1 MMNIRDMI
9 LEKTRQ
15 GLDVFH
21 HYIDVPFSPKRRFK
35 NPLYEDTNASCYV
48 YFNSKRGCYMLKD
61 FGSDEHSGDCFWFV
75 AVLNGWDNK
84 RDFLKVLR
92 KINDDMSLCISFGQH
107 GNSTGWQQQKP
118 SVSQSQY
125 APHNGNVGVVRNEKT
140 AKTDSADKTR
150 PAHKA
155 KVTYKDFSRQELE
168 YWEKYG
174 ITQSVLERYHVRSGK
189 SYSSINAEGKPYTI
203 YSTPTE
209 PMFVYKTV
217 DDAIKVYRP
226 NSKFRFLYAQSAD
239 TSYVFGLGQLPSR
252 AHVVFITGGEK
263 DVMTLAAHGFHA
275 VCFNS
280 ETSDIPNSIMENLT
294 RRFKHIILLFDMD
307 ETGINCSNKRVES
320 LAAFKVKRLELPLS
334 GGKSDKDIS
343 DFYANGHKTEEFK
356 KLLFDLLKLTC
367 KKDAAIYKSCE
378 LDFANPPSE
387 SHAVVMVND
396 VPIGSCDNLFCLTGG
411 EGVGKSNFI
420 SAIISGSLVGKS
432 LDSHR
437 TLGMTIA
444 ENPKKKA
451 VLLFDTEQ
459 SERQLYKNVKK
470 TIRRAYIETKPDFFH
485 AYHMTAMS
493 RKERLEAIRSCLELN
508 FNEHGGIQL
517 VVIDGVA
524 DLVRSANDELESIE
538 VVDELY
544 RLAGFYR
551 TCIICVL
558 HFVPNGIKLRG
569 HIGSELQ
576 RKAAGILSI
585 EKDDNPEYSVVKV
598 IKVRDGSPL
607 DIPMLLF
614 GWDNDED
621 MFMYRGVKSKE
632 DKERR
637 KLRELRLLAV
647 SLFKNIDS
655 LAYSEMVA
663 QVMQSVNVQERTAKE
678 YIRYMRDNNII
689 EKTDGSNYQI
699 KLFERPSA

>member
-21 HYIDVPFSPKRRFK
+21 HYISTSFVPKRRFK

-48 YFNSKRGCYMLKD
+48 YFNSQRGCYLFKD
-61 FGSDEHSGDCFWFV
+61 FGATEYSGDCFWFV
-75 AVLNGWDNK
+75 ATLNGWDTK
-84 RDFLKVLR
+84 RDFVKVLR
-92 KINDDMSLCISFGQH
+92 KINDDMNLYIPFDQQ
-107 GNSTGWQQQKP
+107 GNSTGWQQNKP
-118 SVSQSQY
+118 SAVRPQY
-125 APHNGNVGVVRNEKT
+125 ATINTKANT
-140 AKTDSADKTR
+140 AKDVKTENTDKQR
-150 PAHKA
+150 PAPKA
-155 KVTYKDFSRQELE
+155 KVTYKEFSKEELE
-168 YWEKYG
+168 YWGKYG
-174 ITQSVLERYHVRSGK
+174 ITQSVLERYHVRSGN
-189 SYSSINAEGKPYTI
+189 SYSSINTEGKPYTI
-203 YSTPTE
+203 VSKPTE

-226 NSKFRFLYAQSAD
+226 FSKLRFLYAQSAD
-239 TSYVFGLGQLPSR
+239 SCYVFGLGQLPSR
-252 AHVVFITGGEK
+252 AHVIFITGGEK
-263 DVMTLAAHGFHA
+263 DVMTLAAHGFNA

-280 ETSDIPNSIMENLT
+280 ETADIPNSIMENLS

-307 ETGINCSNKRVES
+307 ATGIDSSKKRMVS
-320 LAAFKVKRLELPLS
+320 LSAFNVKRMELPLS
-334 GGKSDKDIS
+334 GEKKDKDIS
-343 DFYANGHKTEEFK
+343 DFYANGHKTEKFK
-356 KLLFDLLKLTC
+356 KILFELLKQSC

-378 LDFANPPSE
+378 LDYSNPPSE
-387 SHAVVMVND
+387 SHAVVTVND
-396 VPIGSCDNLFCLTGG
+396 VPLGTCDNLFCLTGG

-432 LDSHR
+432 LDSQR
-437 TLGMTIA
+437 TLGMTIS

-637 KLRELRLLAV
+637 KQRELRILAV
-647 SLFKNIDS
+647 SLFKNTDS
-655 LAYSEMVA
+655 LSYSEIVA

-678 YIRYMRDNNII
+678 YVRYMRDNNII
-689 EKTDGSNYQI
+689 EKMDNSNYQI
-699 KLFERPSA
+699 KLFDKRTD